1 MQSGRRGPFRV
12 TLRPLALLLSPTA
25 LAQQRSAQVLTR
37 AMQQTASSHSITLTA
52 NERPLEAHVV
62 YLHTCSEGDQTHL
75 KIRAPEFLARHR
87 LGHCIPA
94 RITHLCHVRFDAG
107 SNLAGTRLNT
117 TAQFRNIRL
126 ANPSAHRDRE
136 HDVLAGF
143 RQVA

>member
-1 MQSGRRGPFRV
+1 MQRGRRGPFRV
-12 TLRPLALLLSPTA
+12 TLRPLAPRISTA
-25 LAQQRSAQVLTR
+25 EKCTSADSCN
-37 AMQQTASSHSITLTA
+37 TASSHSITLTA
-52 NERPLEAHVV
+52 NERPLETHVV
-62 YLHTCSEGDQTHL
+62 YLHTCSEGDQTRL
-75 KIRAPEFLARHR
+75 KIPAPEFLARHR